1 MLRSLPNRGANRG
14 ANPVVKPLGT
24 GMRLAFGLGA
34 ALVTVGF
41 GTTAH
46 AQARIAIV
54 DMQRAVEGTTEGKS
68 VLSSLTGEADK
79 KKKELEGK
87 RDELK
92 KMSDD
97 LQKQESVLKP
107 DVFQKK
113 RQELEQKAMQFQET
127 VMRTEQEF
135 QQKQFKVTQPIQ
147 QKVVAAI
154 SQIAAREKFTLVL
167 RSDAVVWPQQSEL
180 DITNEV
186 IRKANEIKA
195 PAPAAA
201 PAPATPGAPPKK

>member
-1 MLRSLPNRGANRG
+1 MFR
-14 ANPVVKPLGT
+14 
-24 GMRLAFGLGA
+24 GMRGSSVRLALGLGA
-34 ALVTVGF
+34 ALF
-41 GTTAH
+41 TAGIGGNVH
-46 AQARIAIV
+46 AQSRFAIV

-68 VLSSLTGEADK
+68 ILAQLQGEADR

-135 QQKQFKVTQPIQ
+135 QQKQLKVTQPIQ

-154 SQIAAREKFTLVL
+154 AQISARDKFALVL

-186 IRKANEIKA
+186 IRKANEMKA
-195 PAPAAA
+195 PAAPAA
-201 PAPATPGAPPKK
+201 PAGGTPPK

>member
-1 MLRSLPNRGANRG
+1 MFRSLRGPGVRTT
-14 ANPVVKPLGT
+14 LG
-24 GMRLAFGLGA
+24 LCA
-34 ALVTVGF
+34 ALVTVGVA
-41 GTTAH
+41 GNAA
-46 AQARIAIV
+46 AQSRMAIV

-68 VLSSLTGEADK
+68 VLVGLQSEADR

-92 KMSDD
+92 KLSDD

-107 DVFQKK
+107 DVFAAK
-113 RQELEQKAMQFQET
+113 RKDLEQKAMQFQET

-135 QQKQFKVTQPIQ
+135 QQKQMKVTQPIQ

-186 IRKANEIKA
+186 IRKANEMKT
-195 PAPAAA
+195 PAA
-201 PAPATPGAPPKK
+201 PAPTPAKQ

>member
-1 MLRSLPNRGANRG
+1 MFRSMRG
-14 ANPVVKPLGT
+14 PET
-24 GMRLAFGLGA
+24 RLALGLCA
-34 ALVTVGF
+34 ALVTIGF
-41 GTTAH
+41 GSEVF
-46 AQARIAIV
+46 AQSRVAIV
-54 DMQRAVEGTTEGKS
+54 DMQRAVEGTTEGKAT
-68 VLSSLTGEADK
+68 LTSLQGEADK

-135 QQKQFKVTQPIQ
+135 QQRQLKVTQPIQ
-147 QKVVAAI
+147 QKVIGAI
-154 SQIAAREKFTLVL
+154 AQIAARDKFTLVL

-186 IRKANEIKA
+186 IRKANEMKSPA
-195 PAPAAA
+195 PAPAAPAA
-201 PAPATPGAPPKK
+201 PAQPPVKR

>member
-1 MLRSLPNRGANRG
+1 MLRSMR
-14 ANPVVKPLGT
+14 GT
-24 GMRLAFGLGA
+24 GMRLAFGLSA
-34 ALVTVGF
+34 ALVTIGF
-41 GTTAH
+41 GSTAH
-46 AQARIAIV
+46 AQSRMAIV

-68 VLSSLTGEADK
+68 VLASLTGEADK

-147 QKVVAAI
+147 QKVVGAI
-154 SQIAAREKFTLVL
+154 AQIAARDKFTLVL

-186 IRKANEIKA
+186 IRKANEMKPA
-195 PAPAAA
+195 TPAPAA
-201 PAPATPGAPPKK
+201 PAPQPHK

>member
-1 MLRSLPNRGANRG
+1 MFRSMRG
-14 ANPVVKPLGT
+14 P
-24 GMRLAFGLGA
+24 GMRA
-34 ALVTVGF
+34 ALGLSAALLTVGVA
-41 GTTAH
+41 GNVA
-46 AQARIAIV
+46 AQSRIAIV
-54 DMQRAVEGTTEGKS
+54 DMQRAVEGTTDGKS
-68 VLSSLTGEADK
+68 ILASLQGEADR

-92 KMSDD
+92 KMSDE

-135 QQKQFKVTQPIQ
+135 QQKQLKVTQPIQ

-154 SQIAAREKFTLVL
+154 AQISAREKFQMVL
-167 RSDAVVWPQQSEL
+167 RADAVVWPQQSEL

-186 IRKANEIKA
+186 IRKANEMKTPA
-195 PAPAAA
+195 APAA
-201 PAPATPGAPPKK
+201 PAQPK

>member
-1 MLRSLPNRGANRG
+1 MLRSMR
-14 ANPVVKPLGT
+14 GT
-24 GMRLAFGLGA
+24 GMRLAFGLCA
-34 ALVTVGF
+34 TLVTVGF
-41 GTTAH
+41 SGKSY
-46 AQARIAIV
+46 AQHRVAIV

-68 VLSSLTGEADK
+68 VLASLQGEADR

-97 LQKQESVLKP
+97 LQKQESVIKP
-107 DVFQKK
+107 DVFQKR

-135 QQKQFKVTQPIQ
+135 QQRQFKVTQPIQ

-154 SQIAAREKFTLVL
+154 AQIAAREKFTLVL

-180 DITNEV
+180 EITNEV
-186 IRKANEIKA
+186 IRKANEMK
-195 PAPAAA
+195 AAA
-201 PAPATPGAPPKK
+201 PAPAPSPTPPK

>member
-1 MLRSLPNRGANRG
+1 MFRFMRGS
-14 ANPVVKPLGT
+14 
-24 GMRLAFGLGA
+24 GMRMALGLCA
-34 ALVTVGF
+34 ALVTVGV
-41 GTTAH
+41 GGKVS
-46 AQARIAIV
+46 AQSKFAIV

-68 VLSSLTGEADK
+68 ILTQLQGEADR

-92 KMSDD
+92 KISDD

-127 VMRTEQEF
+127 VMRTEQDF
-135 QQKQFKVTQPIQ
+135 QQKQLKVTQPIQ

-154 SQIAAREKFTLVL
+154 AQIAAREKFTLVL
-167 RSDAVVWPQQSEL
+167 RADAVVWPQQSEL

-186 IRKANEIKA
+186 IRKANEMKA
-195 PAPAAA
+195 PAA
-201 PAPATPGAPPKK
+201 PAPTPPK